1 MRKKGWKIGLGVVF
15 ILFLYMLLS
24 CFVYALDRSPHRVP
38 NIGDFN
44 NDGKNDFVLNGL
56 YMKHND
62 TLFYDMTSYSL
73 GIENKTNVSYG
84 FFFDYDGDG
93 DLDIYLVFENEPNRI
108 YKAVNPSD
116 YDYDLLTGVNENVT
130 GNSTSPLGAN
140 AYDLNNDGCT
150 DLYANNRLF
159 YSNCDGTFDDV
170 SEQSNLDPDDL
181 PRLKQVIFSDVN
193 YDGLVDFIALS
204 EDNQILL
211 YLNQNDTNNDGIVEF
226 WDATEVSRLKNWT
239 ENLDKINWIDAY
251 WMHDGDLV
259 PDYFSFGIYI
269 ARDGPDKLLISEER
283 APDLPYFEDYSDEAN
298 ITQNYNTTC
307 AYFYDFG
314 NENFT
319 DIFVSYDE
327 VNSSI
332 LIRNGTVYQYRYA
345 RFDVWN
351 ETWIFCFAGRFT
363 DISAGREPDGGIG
376 GYEIG
381 VDSRKYTG
389 DRVPGTEFNGGSYS
403 QVNIQEYTVRIYLK
417 PRSSSAYYC
426 RNATVEIWVS
436 STEKFQSGQI
446 RLVYDDSC
454 ADVVDWERN
463 TATFPHGSWD
473 SSTPGEEWI
482 TFSRSDEISGTYKV
496 GTLKIHCE
504 NAGGCITILDI
515 VEKEE
520 ASPEERYTA
529 LFDGDM
535 KEIPT
540 DGEDGD
546 FTCKVD
552 TTPPNITGY
561 DFPTCTWYNSSNI
574 TIKFHYY
581 DNMAKNGTCKV
592 YVDGE
597 LKKTV
602 TAKNCTDTL
611 VNITG
616 LSDGHHNISVVCND
630 SAGNIYALPNQ
641 TIHVDTTP
649 PTGSTIKDPTT
660 CTWFNKTTI
669 NVTIHAKD
677 NLAENLT
684 YNITVDGE
692 TVATGNATN
701 CTPIKVPISVDKQG
715 HHNISV
721 IFTDQAGNSYTAGP
735 VTIHVDTTSPN
746 ITDVDFPTCTTY
758 SSSNITIKF
767 HYYDNMA
774 KNGTCKVYVD
784 GKLNQTVI
792 AKNCTNTS
800 VNITGLSEGDH
811 NISVVCNDS
820 AGNVYALPNQTIHIV
835 FPPTERRGGG
845 RGGVSQ
851 IGCCH
856 RYNDNMEIYSWIPRY
871 KCDWYGG
878 EVINLDK
885 TSCTLTRTSEKIPA
899 SEKIP
904 VTGSMLFVPPS
915 EAPVGKMPIALV
927 GIAEVRSMELGIGGG
942 VLSFIFNWIAGWIT

>member
-15 ILFLYMLLS
+15 ILFLSILLS

-108 YKAVNPSD
+108 YEAVNTSN
-116 YDYDLLTGVNENVT
+116 YEYDLLNLSANENVT

-159 YSNCDGTFDDV
+159 YSNCDGTFNDT

-226 WDATEVSRLKNWT
+226 WDASEVSRLKNWT

-269 ARDGPDKLLISEER
+269 ARDGPDKLLISKEK

-319 DIFVSYDE
+319 DIFVSYDG

-332 LIRNGTVYQYRYA
+332 LMRNGTVIQYRFA
-345 RFDVWN
+345 RFNVWN
-351 ETWIFCFAGRFT
+351 ETWIFCFAGKGSEWAGGTSFPGDTKSINVDASGSSSGWTGDGIRCVDPPS
-363 DISAGREPDGGIG
+363 DISSSD
-376 GYEIG
+376 
-381 VDSRKYTG
+381 K
-389 DRVPGTEFNGGSYS
+389 
-403 QVNIQEYTVRIYLK
+403 NIQEYEVRIYLD

-426 RNATVEIWVS
+426 RNATVEIWVN

-454 ADVVDWERN
+454 ADVVGWERN
-463 TATFPHGSWD
+463 TATFPDGDWD

-482 TFSRSDEISGTYKV
+482 TFSRSDEISGTHKV

-504 NAGGCITILDI
+504 NASGCITILDI

-520 ASPEERYTA
+520 VSPGENYTA
-529 LFDGDM
+529 LFNAANE
-535 KEIPT
+535 EILPK
-540 DGEDGD
+540 GEDGD
-546 FTCKVD
+546 FTCNIEED
-552 TTPPNITGY
+552 TTPPNITDY

-602 TAKNCTDTL
+602 TAKNCTNTS

-649 PTGSTIKDPTT
+649 P
-660 CTWFNKTTI
+660 
-669 NVTIHAKD
+669 
-677 NLAENLT
+677 
-684 YNITVDGE
+684 NITE
-692 TVATGNATN
+692 
-701 CTPIKVPISVDKQG
+701 
-715 HHNISV
+715 
-721 IFTDQAGNSYTAGP
+721 Y
-735 VTIHVDTTSPN
+735 
-746 ITDVDFPTCTTY
+746 DFHTCTTY

-784 GKLNQTVI
+784 GNLKKTVT

-835 FPPTERRGGG
+835 FPSPPTERRGGG
-845 RGGVSQ
+845 RGGARRAPKKV
-851 IGCCH
+851 CCYFH
-856 RYNDNMEIYSWIPRY
+856 IDGFEDYSWIPQD
-871 KCDWYGG
+871 KCEMDGG

-885 TSCTLTRTSEKIPA
+885 TSCTLTRTRKNIP
-899 SEKIP
+899 KLG
-904 VTGSMLFVPPS
+904 VTRPMVPPS
-915 EAPVGKMPIALV
+915 GARPTAPLALV
-927 GIAEVRSMELGIGGG
+927 SIAEVRSMGPGIGGG
-942 VLSFIFNWIAGWIT
+942 VLLFIFNWIAGLIT